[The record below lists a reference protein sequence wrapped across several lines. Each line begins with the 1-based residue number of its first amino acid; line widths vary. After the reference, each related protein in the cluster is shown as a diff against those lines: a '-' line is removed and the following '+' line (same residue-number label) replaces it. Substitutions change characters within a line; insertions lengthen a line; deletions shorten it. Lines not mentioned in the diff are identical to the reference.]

1 LNVEDNLL
9 QPPERA
15 KRIKR
20 NFIARI
26 RLYHNN
32 TGQKDAPKWNIVT
45 MQNLSSTGILFN
57 YNQKIPI
64 NTVLEFIIS
73 LPFNNNVHCLGV
85 VRRIEGP
92 PLTKKTKKFYVYR
105 IAAYFIKLDTHIK
118 ESLDNFAEE
127 IESEICQ

>member
-1 LNVEDNLL
+1 MLF
-9 QPPERA
+9 QQPERA

-20 NFIARI
+20 NFITRI
-26 RLYHNN
+26 RRYQNN
-32 TGQKDAPKWNIVT
+32 MDQKDASKWNIVIT
-45 MQNLSSTGILFN
+45 QNLSSTGILFN

-92 PLTKKTKKFYVYR
+92 PSTKKTKKFNIYR
-105 IAAYFIKLDTHIK
+105 IAAYFIKLDIHIK
-118 ESLDNFAEE
+118 ESIDNFAEE
-127 IESEICQ
+127 IESELSQ